1 MALGAT
7 FTIKEDGY
15 EPETYLMVGKQEADP
30 QNGKISDESPIG
42 KALLGHQAG
51 DIVQVELP
59 SGGNIQLEIIAIA

>member
-1 MALGAT
+1 
-7 FTIKEDGY
+7 
-15 EPETYLMVGKQEADP
+15 MVGKQEADP